1 MGSSRIEQN
10 LNRSVVDREC
20 TREYWSSFWGVT
32 HGGEVQLALTYLNHG
47 LLSRSGRLVSC
58 TLILRVGPDL
68 PGPCALIDEMPR
80 VATIV
85 ATTIT
90 NVARRCIRLWSLL
103 LGTAELEVP
112 CGFALRWLHRPV
124 SS

>member
-20 TREYWSSFWGVT
+20 TREHWSSFWDVT
-32 HGGEVQLALTYLNHG
+32 HGGEVQVALAYLNHG
-47 LLSRSGRLVSC
+47 PLSRGGRLVSC

-68 PGPCALIDEMPR
+68 PGLWALVDEMPGLATV
-80 VATIV
+80 VAS
-85 ATTIT
+85 TIT
-90 NVARRCIRLWSLL
+90 NVVRRCIRLWSLL

-112 CGFALRWLHRPV
+112 CGFALRWPHRPA